1 MSELNNIAGLFT
13 EIKNLIDNSRN
24 KVATVVNAEM
34 TMLYWKIGKRI
45 NDEIG
50 TQSRAEGY
58 GKQIVA
64 TLWRQLSD
72 EYGALFSE
80 KNLRRMMQFAKVFSD
95 ETIVVS
101 LIRQLSWTHI
111 IALIPIEDPLKRD
124 FYIEMCKM
132 DKWSVRTLRGRI
144 DSMLFERTA
153 ISKKGEET
161 ILQDIEALKN
171 EAKLSPDLVFRDPYF
186 WIFWFARQILRKGF
200 RNSYL
205 GGTARFYHRIGS
217 RFCIFGTSKTDY
229 N

>member
-153 ISKKGEET
+153 ISKKVINHLSSFLEHIQET
-161 ILQDIEALKN
+161 KDVA
-171 EAKLSPDLVFRDPYF
+171 AAFYDF
-186 WIFWFARQILRKGF
+186 WSKHPPNTFI
-200 RNSYL
+200 S
-205 GGTARFYHRIGS
+205 
-217 RFCIFGTSKTDY
+217 IFGYSHRTLQKQCATSATHLHKSA
-229 N
+229 NGRR

>member
-13 EIKNLIDNSRN
+13 EIKSLIDNSRN

-34 TMLYWKIGKRI
+34 TMLYWKIGKCI

-64 TLWRQLSD
+64 TLWQQLSD

-171 EAKLSPDLVFRDPYF
+171 EAKLYV
-186 WIFWFARQILRKGF
+186 A
-200 RNSYL
+200 
-205 GGTARFYHRIGS
+205 
-217 RFCIFGTSKTDY
+217 TSKLCS
-229 N
+229 

>member
-64 TLWRQLSD
+64 TLWRQLEE

-80 KNLRRMMQFAKVFSD
+80 KNLRRMMQFAQVFAD
-95 ETIVVS
+95 ETETA
-101 LIRQLSWTHI
+101 QLS
-111 IALIPIEDPLKRD
+111 
-124 FYIEMCKM
+124 M
-132 DKWSVRTLRGRI
+132 
-144 DSMLFERTA
+144 
-153 ISKKGEET
+153 
-161 ILQDIEALKN
+161 Q
-171 EAKLSPDLVFRDPYF
+171 LS
-186 WIFWFARQILRKGF
+186 
-200 RNSYL
+200 
-205 GGTARFYHRIGS
+205 
-217 RFCIFGTSKTDY
+217 
-229 N
+229 